1 MKEKEWLLQQYYS
14 LMLDYVKYKNY
25 IENKIENLLI
35 ENNIKYQNL
44 TSRIKEVK
52 SLSNKLENPEVISKL
67 RGNIKN
73 LNDLC
78 GVRIILYDNN
88 NLNRMIS
95 IIEENFEISDYK
107 NKKIDYNANN
117 ITIKIK
123 DGIYSDFKCE
133 IQLVTVMSHNLIEIG
148 HDIVYKDNNKLSEM
162 DNNEYTSIVEEY
174 KDCLEEVYKLET
186 RIENIKT
193 RANNI
198 FDRYRLYEIIISA
211 SYIDEMEKNKSLSK
225 FYNMC
230 NEIESLIPFLSRN
243 SDKAEIFLDKKII
256 VKLTNS
262 INNLNDDGIY
272 TKEFVFDNYVR
283 LLSPYSNVWI
293 YDLNDVFKVLIPYLS
308 SEKNSRMNKCFFE
321 MIKNIITYD
330 IKERKWIIFDKI
342 KEWIVSDNSYPIYR
356 VKIANCISNSN
367 ISYSEEIE
375 PLKMNVVTK
384 GLEYN
389 EEGKKIIV
397 ELFDFCCNLFLNNQ
411 NKYIYDE
418 LINLSLKFSFL
429 ANEILVFFNNH
440 YESINDIY
448 KFDVVRRIYYSYKDE
463 IKENEYYNRINKE
476 QIYNIYKYLVY
487 DYFDEEF
494 ERKDWRK
501 IQAKG
506 CRIINDYIKN
516 VNKKE
521 YEEIVRLFNCYE
533 SLVDDNNCNLIKF
546 EKFLVAIGSRYDYS
560 KKIYSISKN
569 AFLYLGM
576 CKGNLQIKKRYDYDI
591 LNAIKHVFVKRIFLD
606 ILKNRKNNKLKDA
619 VICSIIL
626 DDNNGLYKVK
636 SIKNNFFEIVKHY
649 NKQKK
654 FIVDSFI
661 SCDFVENI
669 SSDECSIILEN
680 YRYHYDNYFINYDI
694 NIMNIFKVY
703 PQKVRLYISKL
714 IKSKNKNSIKHPLK
728 MYISS
733 CDNYEVERKN
743 NVLFILELL
752 KKYEYIDIYKYVDD
766 LIEKNDKNIVKDL
779 ISIILCDFSKET
791 LLAMAKLLC
800 ELELGVSAWDIDKM
814 ILIRSNDEVI
824 EKKIFNSLIDFGV
837 VHSFAETYENR
848 IKEFKKIKKKE
859 KNERLDKF
867 LGKLIRYYQNNY
879 DVERLRELNY
889 KNKLEIDFNA
899 KKR

>member
-52 SLSNKLENPEVISKL
+52 SLSNKLDNPEVMSKL
-67 RGNIKN
+67 DGDIKN

-88 NLNRMIS
+88 NLNRMIN
-95 IIEENFEISDYK
+95 IIEENFEINDYK
-107 NKKIDYNANN
+107 NKKINYNANN
-117 ITIKIK
+117 ITVKIK

-162 DNNEYTSIVEEY
+162 DNSEYESIVEEY

-198 FDRYRLYEIIISA
+198 SNRYSLYEKIISA

-225 FYNMC
+225 FYNIC
-230 NEIESLIPFLSRN
+230 NEIESLISFLSRN
-243 SDKAEIFLDKKII
+243 PDKAEIFLDKKII
-256 VKLTNS
+256 VNLTNS
-262 INNLNDDGIY
+262 IINLNDDGIY
-272 TKEFVFDNYVR
+272 TKEFVFDNYIR
-283 LLSPYSNVWI
+283 LLSSYSNVWI
-293 YDLNDVFKVLIPYLS
+293 YDINDVFKVLIPYLS
-308 SEKNSRMNKCFFE
+308 SEENSRMNKCFFE
-321 MIKNIITYD
+321 MIKNITIYD
-330 IKERKWIIFDKI
+330 IKERKWAIFDKI
-342 KEWIVSDNSYPIYR
+342 KEWIESDIIYPIYR

-375 PLKMNVVTK
+375 PLKMNIVTK

-389 EEGKKIIV
+389 EDGKKIIV
-397 ELFDFCCNLFLNNQ
+397 HLFNYCCTLFLNNQ

-418 LINLSLKFSFL
+418 LINLTLKFSFL
-429 ANEILVFFNNH
+429 ANEILEFFNNH
-440 YESINDIY
+440 YNDINDIY
-448 KFDVVRRIYYSYKDE
+448 KFDVVRKIYYSYKDK
-463 IKENEYYNRINKE
+463 ILENEYYNKICKE
-476 QIYNIYKYLVY
+476 KIYDIYKYLVY

-501 IQAKG
+501 IQAKS
-506 CRIINDYIKN
+506 CRIINKYIKDI
-516 VNKKE
+516 NKKE
-521 YEEIVRLFNCYE
+521 YEEIVRLFNWYE
-533 SLVDDNNCNLIKF
+533 SLVNDNTCNLIKF
-546 EKFLVAIGSRYDYS
+546 EKFLVEIGMRYKYS
-560 KKIYSISKN
+560 KKLYSISKN
-569 AFLYLGM
+569 AFLYLGI
-576 CKGNLQIKKRYDYDI
+576 CKGNLHIKKRYDYCI
-591 LNAIKHVFVKRIFLD
+591 LDALRHVFVKSIFLD
-606 ILKNRKNNKLKDA
+606 ILKNRKNNKQKDA
-619 VICSIIL
+619 VICDIIL
-626 DDNNGLYKVK
+626 DDNNGLYK
-636 SIKNNFFEIVKHY
+636 IKNIKNKFFEIVTHY
-649 NKQKK
+649 NKHKK

-661 SCDFVENI
+661 SSDFIESI
-669 SSDECSIILEN
+669 SSDECSVILEN
-680 YRYHYDNYFINYDI
+680 YRYYYGDCFMNYDI
-694 NIMNIFKVY
+694 NIMNMFNIY
-703 PQKVRLYISKL
+703 PQDVRLYILEL
-714 IKSKNKNSIKHPLK
+714 IKLKKNNSNKYSLK

-733 CDNYEVERKN
+733 CDNYETERKN

-779 ISIILCDFSKET
+779 IDILSYDFSKEI

-800 ELELGVSAWDIDKM
+800 ELELGASAWDIDK
-814 ILIRSNDEVI
+814 IVLSRSNDEVI

-837 VHSFAETYENR
+837 VHSFVETYENR
-848 IKEFKKIKKKE
+848 IIEFKKIKKKE
-859 KNERLDKF
+859 KNEKLVKF
-867 LGKLIRYYQNNY
+867 LGELIRYYQNNCE
-879 DVERLRELNY
+879 VERLRELNY
-889 KNKLEIDFNA
+889 RNKLEIDFNT